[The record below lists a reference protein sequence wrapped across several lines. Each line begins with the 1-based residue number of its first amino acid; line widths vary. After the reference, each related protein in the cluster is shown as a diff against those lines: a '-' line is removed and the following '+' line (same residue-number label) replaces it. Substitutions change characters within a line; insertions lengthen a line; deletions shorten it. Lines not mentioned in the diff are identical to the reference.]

1 MMNKMKLKFNHE
13 RFNKDMK
20 RAFTL
25 LTVITNCFIISGV
38 IHHWKPKVKETPVNE
53 KWNNTYRLTG
63 THVNNTKLAAPLKE
77 VAEIQQKATG
87 YTSSEEAN

>member
-1 MMNKMKLKFNHE
+1 MMNKIKLKFNHE

-38 IHHWKPKVKETPVNE
+38 IHHWKPKARPIYKYTNIHNNKEA
-53 KWNNTYRLTG
+53 G
-63 THVNNTKLAAPLKE
+63 THDVLHRNE
-77 VAEIQQKATG
+77 VR
-87 YTSSEEAN
+87 S